1 MASLKVDIASEF
13 TGAKAFN
20 KAEKKIG
27 SLEGSA
33 KKLAKTLGL
42 ALGTA
47 AILSFGKSAVK
58 AFMED
63 EKSAAMLA
71 QTVKNLGM
79 AMELPEIESFISN
92 MEKATGIADD
102 KLRPAMQ
109 SLLTTFQNTATAQ
122 GMLGLATEI
131 SRGSGQ
137 DLSTVV
143 ADLTKAYTGQTKGL
157 EKYKLGL
164 SAAELKSMSFEQI
177 MEKLNKQFKGSNA
190 AYLET
195 YAGKMEA
202 LGTAADTAKEIIGK
216 GLVDA
221 LMAITG
227 SINVQELSTKL
238 IGFAQN
244 LADAFVKIGNL
255 IHQNWAIVKT
265 FGAALI
271 AVFTASKIYAGIVAF
286 AGFMKKMIQLFKD
299 LRRVATGAAAAEQ
312 AAINPWFAVGSI
324 LLTLGAIKSAELAID
339 AFGKTK
345 DQAFKMPTFKPGSLE
360 FKKYQ
365 AEQLKAAKLNA
376 KIAADKAKRD
386 RAALV
391 FDMNLIQIIA
401 ALKGSVS
408 AEDRKRLELQLAL
421 TTDNTTEVTRLTR
434 ELAIAQGYT
443 KDLTDYL
450 LNLPE
455 ANNPFKAWEGYLDK
469 IEAQARRIAIGGSNL
484 PNTVYTEI
492 TYVPPGTV
500 APKTQPLSPI
510 DTISKYPSPNLTA
523 DEVAKARERGAN
535 YGSGNTGN
543 IVVQID
549 GKEVVNA
556 IVGQAMSGNNAYL
569 NRRLGGFD

>member
-1 MASLKVDIASEF
+1 MSVKVDIAAEF
-13 TGAKAFN
+13 TGAKAF
-20 KAEKKIG
+20 KQAEKKIG
-27 SLEGSA
+27 SLESSA
-33 KKLAKTLGL
+33 KKLGKTLGL

-79 AMELPEIESFISN
+79 AMELPEIETFISN

-190 AYLET
+190 AYLDT

-227 SINVQELSTKL
+227 SVDVQELSTKL

-255 IHQNWAIVKT
+255 IHENWTVVKNL
-265 FGAALI
+265 GAALI
-271 AVFTASKIYAGIVAF
+271 IVFTASKIYAGVMAF
-286 AGFMKKMIQLFKD
+286 AGFIKKLIDLFKY
-299 LRRVATGAAAAEQ
+299 LRRVATGAAAAQ
-312 AAINPWFAVGSI
+312 QIAINPWGAAVTI
-324 LLTLGAIKSAELAID
+324 LATLAAIKAAEVAID
-339 AFGKTK
+339 HFGKTK
-345 DQAFKMPTFKPGSLE
+345 DKAFKMPTFKPGSLE

-376 KIAADKAKRD
+376 KIAADKVKRD
-386 RAALV
+386 KAAAI
-391 FDMNLIQIIA
+391 FDIDKIQLIA
-401 ALKGSVS
+401 ALKGQVS

-421 TTDNTTEVTRLTR
+421 ATDNTTEVTRLTKQ
-434 ELAIAQGYT
+434 ISVAQGYT
-443 KDLTDYL
+443 QELTDYL
-450 LNLPE
+450 LNLPK
-455 ANNPFKAWEGYLDK
+455 ADNPFVAWKGYLDE
-469 IEAQARRIAIGGSNL
+469 IELQAKRIAAFGVGGDTGGSANTGFGGSKL
-484 PNTVYTEI
+484 PSTVYTKG
-492 TYVPPGTV
+492 TYVPSSGYQDPSGGSGDIIVKVEIDGNTV
-500 APKTQPLSPI
+500 A
-510 DTISKYPSPNLTA
+510 TA
-523 DEVAKARERGAN
+523 LQSQSMN
-535 YGSGNTGN
+535 
-543 IVVQID
+543 
-549 GKEVVNA
+549 
-556 IVGQAMSGNNAYL
+556 GNNTNV
-569 NRRLGGFD
+569 NRVKQGFE

>member
-79 AMELPEIESFISN
+79 AMELPEIETFIGN

-238 IGFAQN
+238 ISFAQN

-255 IHQNWAIVKT
+255 IHENWALVKNL
-265 FGAALI
+265 GSAILI
-271 AVFTASKIYAGIVAF
+271 IFTATKVYSGVMAFIGLLRKIMDAF
-286 AGFMKKMIQLFKD
+286 KLLKKIAM
-299 LRRVATGAAAAEQ
+299 GAAAAEQ
-312 AAINPWFAVGSI
+312 FAIDPWGAAATI
-324 LLTLGAIKSAELAID
+324 LITIGLIKSAELAMD
-339 AFGKTK
+339 ALSNTK
-345 DQAFKMPTFKPGSLE
+345 FTPLKMPKFTPGGLE

-376 KIAADKAKRD
+376 KIAADKEKRD
-386 RAALV
+386 RAAAV

-408 AEDRKRLELQLAL
+408 QEDRNRLELQLAL
-421 TTDNTTEVTRLTR
+421 ATNNTTEVTRLTR
-434 ELAIAQGYT
+434 QLAIAQGYT
-443 KDLTDYL
+443 KELTDYL

-469 IEAQARRIAIGGSNL
+469 IEIQARRIAIAGSNL
-484 PNTVYTEI
+484 PNTVYTEY

-510 DTISKYPSPNLTA
+510 DIISKYPSPNLTA
-523 DEVAKARERGAN
+523 DEIAKARERGAN

-543 IVVQID
+543 IVVHID

>member
-1 MASLKVDIASEF
+1 MATDLAVRIAAVLDAS
-13 TGAKAFN
+13 GFN
-20 KAEKKIG
+20 KADKKIG
-27 SLEGSA
+27 ALEKSA
-33 KKLAKTLGL
+33 KKLGKTLGL

-47 AILSFGKSAVK
+47 AIVGFGKSAVK

-79 AMELPEIESFISN
+79 AMELPEIETFIGN

-109 SLLTTFQNTATAQ
+109 SLLTTFKDTATAQ

-164 SAAELKSMSFEQI
+164 TAAELKTMSFEDI
-177 MEKLNKQFKGSNA
+177 MKRFNKQFKGSNA

-202 LGTAADTAKEIIGK
+202 LGTAAGTAKEIIGK

-255 IHQNWAIVKT
+255 IHQNLAVVKAL
-265 FGAALI
+265 GAAI
-271 AVFTASKIYAGIVAF
+271 IIVFTASKIYAGIMAF
-286 AGFMKKMIQLFKD
+286 AGFIRKLIDLYKY
-299 LRRVATGAAAAEQ
+299 LRRVATGAAAAQ
-312 AAINPWFAVGSI
+312 QIAINPWAAAGTI
-324 LLTLGAIKSAELAID
+324 LLTLAAIKAAEMAID
-339 AFGKTK
+339 AFGNQKTK
-345 DQAFKMPTFKPGSLE
+345 PFTMPTFTTDGLE
-360 FKKYQ
+360 FKKFQ

-386 RAALV
+386 KAAAI

-401 ALKGSVS
+401 ALKGQVS

-421 TTDNTTEVTRLTR
+421 ATDNTTEVTRLTKQ
-434 ELAIAQGYT
+434 ISVAQGYT
-443 KDLTDYL
+443 QELTDYL

-455 ANNPFKAWEGYLDK
+455 ASNPFVAWKGYLDE
-469 IEAQARRIAIGGSNL
+469 IELQAKRIAAFGVIGISDSGGVGVGGENM
-484 PNTVYTEI
+484 PNTKYTKN
-492 TYVPPGTV
+492 TYVPSSGYQDSGSGSGDIIVKVEIDGNTV
-500 APKTQPLSPI
+500 A
-510 DTISKYPSPNLTA
+510 TA
-523 DEVAKARERGAN
+523 LQSQSMN
-535 YGSGNTGN
+535 
-543 IVVQID
+543 
-549 GKEVVNA
+549 
-556 IVGQAMSGNNAYL
+556 GNNTNV
-569 NRRLGGFD
+569 NRVKQGFE